1 MDIGA
6 SVKITAGVVG
16 QAQLDKLNE
25 TLARTEKAQKSVGVS
40 AAQTAAAMRTLPA
53 QFTDIATQLAGGQSP
68 FLILLQ
74 QGGQIKDSFGGIR
87 PAASALL
94 SLLSPMRLVVGG
106 IAAGFGTLA
115 LAAYQGA
122 EEISNLNRS
131 LALTGNFAG
140 QTQSSYE
147 ALKKTIAETTGLTVG
162 EAKEL
167 ISASIASAA
176 FGPSVIKPAITAM
189 ARIQK
194 LSGQTSEG
202 VVKDFASMRNGVAAW
217 AAEHNRQY
225 NYLTAAQY
233 KYIKQLEDHGDKEA
247 AMAAN
252 IEALNKAFAD
262 RTVQLGY
269 LQHAWRAVKVAASS
283 AWDAMLGLGRPDT
296 PEERIATLQKGI
308 EANKKMLEQL
318 DSANSGAGFFKTD
331 NSQAK
336 AMAAERIRQAL
347 VEIESLKAKGEAAK
361 QAAADQAKADAE
373 EQARIEKEKQRPAID
388 AANAA
393 LRLQQA
399 KNASQQRINLYDQE
413 EAKIGRV
420 RDLGFLSET
429 EYAER
434 SAQVKQDKLRVSI
447 SLAQQ
452 EMAIERGKEAVGEA
466 AEAQKAARIAAIQ
479 GRIGELQSQVKVVG
493 IEAKGTVAKSLAAAG
508 KSFDD
513 FQKRTR
519 EQIKELVLEND
530 AEAAKLIGDPIKRKA
545 AALDAEIAKIKA
557 KYDKLIIDVQLR
569 LQTSGGDEAGQLK
582 KDIEDLQRERE
593 RAVELKREGSTDPS
607 SYFGGMKAGL
617 KQIREEVENVAEST
631 QQLMVSAFDKA
642 SDALTDFVM
651 TGKLNFNDFAKSVI
665 ADISKM
671 IVKQLMFNALK
682 SALGGT
688 GIGAALGFAKGG
700 AFDGG
705 VQAFASGGI
714 VDSPTPFRF
723 ASGGAVKPGVMGEA
737 GPEAIMPLKRGR
749 DGKLGVVA
757 SGGQHGGGVSI
768 GSIVV
773 QNNGEASA
781 SDTSGRNGA
790 EMGKAIATAVQAE
803 IIKQRRPGGL
813 LYAA

>member
-1 MDIGA
+1 
-6 SVKITAGVVG
+6 
-16 QAQLDKLNE
+16 
-25 TLARTEKAQKSVGVS
+25 
-40 AAQTAAAMRTLPA
+40 
-53 QFTDIATQLAGGQSP
+53 
-68 FLILLQ
+68 
-74 QGGQIKDSFGGIR
+74 
-87 PAASALL
+87 
-94 SLLSPMRLVVGG
+94 
-106 IAAGFGTLA
+106 
-115 LAAYQGA
+115 
-122 EEISNLNRS
+122 
-131 LALTGNFAG
+131 
-140 QTQSSYE
+140 
-147 ALKKTIAETTGLTVG
+147 
-162 EAKEL
+162 
-167 ISASIASAA
+167 
-176 FGPSVIKPAITAM
+176 M

-194 LSGQTSEG
+194 LSGQTASD

-233 KYIKQLEDHGDKEA
+233 RYIKQLEDQGDKEA
-247 AMAAN
+247 AMAEN
-252 IEALNKAFAD
+252 MDALNKAFQD
-262 RTVQLGY
+262 RTVQHGY
-269 LQHAWRAVKVAASS
+269 LEHGWIAVKNAASG
-283 AWDAMLGLGRPDT
+283 AWDAMLGVGRPETIDDKIDAIQKKLQSMKDMREFNDKLYGWVPGREPT
-296 PEERIATLQKGI
+296 PRSAPEQEYERQLRQLQ
-308 EANKKMLEQL
+308 EQKL
-318 DSANSGAGFFKTD
+318 
-331 NSQAK
+331 
-336 AMAAERIRQAL
+336 R
-347 VEIESLKAKGEAAK
+347 GEAAVRDR
-361 QAAADQAKADAE
+361 AAREAE
-373 EQARIEKEKQRPAID
+373 EQKAIERERQRPQIE
-388 AANAA
+388 AAQAQ

-413 EAKIGRV
+413 EAQIGRL
-420 RDLGFLSET
+420 RDMGFLSEK

-447 SLAQQ
+447 NLAEQ

-530 AEAAKLIGDPIKRKA
+530 AEAAKLIGDPIKREA

-593 RAVELKREGSTDPS
+593 RAVELMREGSTDPS
-607 SYFGGMKAGL
+607 SYFGGMRAGL